1 MQWCFEGDFILR
13 ATIYFAFTVIHGP
26 NQITKNAQNIS
37 KSSIELTKRTFIII
51 KSNSEFHS
59 MFPVKHQKIVKRA
72 REKKTV
78 KALFHLFPPPIDWER
93 AGEIEFFCH
102 PCNAYWTLYALG
114 WYIVVL
120 LGDGDPNFTYA
131 PSPSSCRW
139 KALNGFFH
147 SSFFRGSNN
156 AGEYWTVH

>member
-1 MQWCFEGDFILR
+1 MDHIKSQ
-13 ATIYFAFTVIHGP
+13 
-26 NQITKNAQNIS
+26 KNAQNILE
-37 KSSIELTKRTFIII
+37 SSIELTKRTM
-51 KSNSEFHS
+51 SLHHH
-59 MFPVKHQKIVKRA
+59 HQKQLGIPFNVSNKASKNCKKGA
-72 REKKTV
+72 RKKTV

-131 PSPSSCRW
+131 PSPSSCR
-139 KALNGFFH
+139 
-147 SSFFRGSNN
+147 
-156 AGEYWTVH
+156 